1 MADASNPS
9 ATARVLNALAS
20 AHVGRRNGIHADRLA
35 AQLELYPREL
45 RKLISELRTEGT
57 AIVATPETGYYV
69 AETAEELDECCQF
82 LRRRAMHSLALES
95 KLRGVA
101 LPDLLGQL
109 HLPT

>member
-1 MADASNPS
+1 MVDQAPS
-9 ATARVLNALAS
+9 QAARVLNALAS
-20 AHVGRRNGIHADRLA
+20 AHRGKANGIHADRLA
-35 AQLELYPREL
+35 AQLELEPRDL
-45 RKLISELRTEGT
+45 RKLISELRTEGI
-57 AIVATPETGYYV
+57 AIVGTPETGYYV

-82 LRRRAMHSLALES
+82 LRRRALHSLTLES